1 MDIDTDKPKPIN
13 KVFDSIKELTNQLNS
28 DLSDIKDD
36 IAFIKQKLDEKIKDR
51 NVVEQQEQQKTE
63 DKYQILDNNR
73 EIQESNSWFW

>member
-1 MDIDTDKPKPIN
+1 MDIDTDNPKPIN
-13 KVFDSIKELTNQLNS
+13 KVFDSIKELTNQLHS

-36 IAFIKQKLDEKIKDR
+36 IAFIKQKLDEKIKEK
-51 NVVEQQEQQKTE
+51 EQQEQQTE

>member
-1 MDIDTDKPKPIN
+1 MDIDTDKPKPID
-13 KVFDSIKELTNQLNS
+13 KVFDSIKELTKQLNN

-51 NVVEQQEQQKTE
+51 NIVEQE

-73 EIQESNSWFW
+73 EPTESSSWFW

>member
-36 IAFIKQKLDEKIKDR
+36 IAFIKQKLDEKIKDK
-51 NVVEQQEQQKTE
+51 EQQEQQTE

-73 EIQESNSWFW
+73 EIQ

>member
-13 KVFDSIKELTNQLNS
+13 KVFDSIKELTNQLHS

-36 IAFIKQKLDEKIKDR
+36 IAFIKQKLDEKIKDK
-51 NVVEQQEQQKTE
+51 EQQEQQTE

>member
-13 KVFDSIKELTNQLNS
+13 KVFDSIKELTNQLHS

-36 IAFIKQKLDEKIKDR
+36 IAFIKQKLDEKIKEK
-51 NVVEQQEQQKTE
+51 EQEPEKQKTE

>member
-13 KVFDSIKELTNQLNS
+13 KVFDSIKELTNQLHS

-36 IAFIKQKLDEKIKDR
+36 IAFIKQKLDEKIKDKEQYDKKK
-51 NVVEQQEQQKTE
+51 VEE
-63 DKYQILDNNR
+63 DKYLILDNNR